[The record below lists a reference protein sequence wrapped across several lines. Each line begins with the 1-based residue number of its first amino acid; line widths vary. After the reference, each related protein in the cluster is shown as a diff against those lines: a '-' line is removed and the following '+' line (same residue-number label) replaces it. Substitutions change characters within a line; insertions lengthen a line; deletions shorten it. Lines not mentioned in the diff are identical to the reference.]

1 MQSCAY
7 NYMASEALVESSD
20 IGAFALSPVPEQV
33 DSVEADWNAVGET
46 SNKWVE
52 ALLQE
57 SPAEVFDFGA
67 VSLDTA
73 RRTVTCHGRYTRF
86 SPLDFALLLILARH
100 KNRIISYSRIC
111 RRLWG
116 PTCKVS
122 VPCLRVHVFRVRQ
135 KLERESMSGIRII
148 NRGGLGYMMEFDNQV
163 PRRAVRR
170 KEFTPE
176 SSDIMAS
183 TRPLAPE
190 YNSRKISTA
199 AE

>member
-1 MQSCAY
+1 
-7 NYMASEALVESSD
+7 MASEALVESSD

-100 KNRIISYSRIC
+100 KIGLFHILGFVIDFGAQPARY
-111 RRLWG
+111 
-116 PTCKVS
+116 PYPVS
-122 VPCLRVHVFRVRQ
+122 VCMYFASD
-135 KLERESMSGIRII
+135 KSSRESR
-148 NRGGLGYMMEFDNQV
+148 
-163 PRRAVRR
+163 
-170 KEFTPE
+170 
-176 SSDIMAS
+176 
-183 TRPLAPE
+183 
-190 YNSRKISTA
+190 
-199 AE
+199 

>member
-1 MQSCAY
+1 
-7 NYMASEALVESSD
+7 
-20 IGAFALSPVPEQV
+20 
-33 DSVEADWNAVGET
+33 
-46 SNKWVE
+46 
-52 ALLQE
+52 
-57 SPAEVFDFGA
+57 
-67 VSLDTA
+67 
-73 RRTVTCHGRYTRF
+73 
-86 SPLDFALLLILARH
+86 
-100 KNRIISYSRIC
+100 
-111 RRLWG
+111 
-116 PTCKVS
+116 
-122 VPCLRVHVFRVRQ
+122 
-135 KLERESMSGIRII
+135 MSGIRII